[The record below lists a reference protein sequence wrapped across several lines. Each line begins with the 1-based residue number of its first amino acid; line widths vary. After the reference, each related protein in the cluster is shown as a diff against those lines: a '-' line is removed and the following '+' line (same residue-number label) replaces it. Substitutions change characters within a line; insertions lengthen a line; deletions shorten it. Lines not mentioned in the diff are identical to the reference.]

1 VLPGKV
7 FTPKDVIAIVARRKW
22 LLLLPFSVGLA
33 AAPFIAQRIPELY
46 RSETLIM
53 VIPQQVP
60 NSYVTPTVT
69 GSIQDRLT
77 SINDVILSRSRLER
91 TINELDLYK
100 DERATGIMEDVVTHM
115 RSDITVT
122 FEARQRQSFR
132 VSYVS
137 KDPALAQKVTTRLAS
152 LYIDE
157 NLRDR
162 ENLAEGTSLFLE
174 SQLEEAKKRLIEH
187 EEKLE
192 AYRRRFSGELP
203 SQVNSNFQA
212 IAGAQMRLGANAE
225 AINRARERR
234 VTIERQIGDLQLG
247 AEAASMPTALPAAQ
261 QVAAA
266 EQQLEQ
272 LKLKYTSDHPDIR
285 STERLIR
292 ELRARLEEEL
302 RNPPPPDTTLSPT
315 ELARQKRLT
324 ELREDMAFIDQQI
337 KSREEEEARLNASI
351 QDYQQKV
358 AAVPARESELVE
370 LTRDYGT
377 LQASYAGLLAKRQ
390 ESQLAENLERRQI
403 GEQFRVLDPA
413 SLPQRPFNFNA
424 RLAWTASGAIAGFML
439 GLLIAAFLELQDS
452 SFKSEDDVMRALS
465 LPVLAL
471 VPVIASDREKRARR
485 WRTLALNVAGT
496 MVVLASVGVLIA
508 WRLQP

>member
-1 VLPGKV
+1 
-7 FTPKDVIAIVARRKW
+7 
-22 LLLLPFSVGLA
+22 
-33 AAPFIAQRIPELY
+33 
-46 RSETLIM
+46 
-53 VIPQQVP
+53 
-60 NSYVTPTVT
+60 
-69 GSIQDRLT
+69 
-77 SINDVILSRSRLER
+77 
-91 TINELDLYK
+91 
-100 DERATGIMEDVVTHM
+100 
-115 RSDITVT
+115 
-122 FEARQRQSFR
+122 
-132 VSYVS
+132 
-137 KDPALAQKVTTRLAS
+137 
-152 LYIDE
+152 
-157 NLRDR
+157 
-162 ENLAEGTSLFLE
+162 
-174 SQLEEAKKRLIEH
+174 
-187 EEKLE
+187 
-192 AYRRRFSGELP
+192 
-203 SQVNSNFQA
+203 
-212 IAGAQMRLGANAE
+212 
-225 AINRARERR
+225 
-234 VTIERQIGDLQLG
+234 
-247 AEAASMPTALPAAQ
+247 
-261 QVAAA
+261 
-266 EQQLEQ
+266 
-272 LKLKYTSDHPDIR
+272 
-285 STERLIR
+285 
-292 ELRARLEEEL
+292 
-302 RNPPPPDTTLSPT
+302 
-315 ELARQKRLT
+315 
-324 ELREDMAFIDQQI
+324 MAFIDQQI
-337 KSREEEEARLNASI
+337 KTREEEEARLNASI